1 LLPCLSECAAVLKG
15 RGVMVDS
22 SKQYLD
28 LLRATLGFRASPPAM
43 VAAILKHAPQAILDT
58 VLRPLSDAIP
68 RIS

>member
-1 LLPCLSECAAVLKG
+1 
-15 RGVMVDS
+15 MVDS